1 MTDTKEIEFSI
12 LIDQDGDF
20 VVDTDADNL
29 GSRYED
35 EVTSTPPNASRV
47 FTFKL
52 TVPLPKPTVVSA
64 VVPDKGDEPVNI
76 TIS

>member
-12 LIDQDGDF
+12 MIDQDGDF
-20 VVDTDADNL
+20 VVDVDPDNL

-35 EVTSTPPNASRV
+35 EINSTPPNASRV

-52 TVPLPKPTVVSA
+52 TVPLPKPSVVSA
-64 VVPDKGDEPVNI
+64 VVPDKNEPVNM